1 MSDFL
6 YLNPDN
12 FKKWMK
18 SQDEFDSSL
27 NQNFIGLQVETRFGA
42 KRILSKMTLE
52 SGKSHKVVKDFVE
65 NGGTVLDVVGE
76 EFLIEVDSGSFLLNK
91 NLVIF

>member
-18 SQDEFDSSL
+18 NQDEFDSSL
-27 NQNFIGLQVETRFGA
+27 NQDFVGLRVETRFGA
-42 KRILSKMTLE
+42 KRIMHKMTLE
-52 SGKSHKVVKDFVE
+52 SGKSHKVARDFVE

-76 EFLIEVDSGSFLLNK
+76 EFLVEVKSGSFLINK
-91 NLVIF
+91 NLIIF